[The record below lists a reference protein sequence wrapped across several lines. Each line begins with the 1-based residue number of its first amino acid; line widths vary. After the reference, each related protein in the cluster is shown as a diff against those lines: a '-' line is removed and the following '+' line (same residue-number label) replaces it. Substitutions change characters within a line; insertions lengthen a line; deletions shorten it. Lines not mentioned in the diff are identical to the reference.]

1 MQGRG
6 DFITFRYFFLFFIMP
21 PTFSLIPKSFSNP
34 TLANST
40 LFSCGKTEPVKIS
53 VGYSLSSFWK
63 VQCSNRNIFDTKK
76 KKTLI

>member
-1 MQGRG
+1 
-6 DFITFRYFFLFFIMP
+6 MP

-34 TLANST
+34 TLANRT
-40 LFSCGKTEPVKIS
+40 LFSCGKTETVKIS

-76 KKTLI
+76 KKHLSEKSEKWEVIGYLEENSK